1 MTSRAAFPAAES
13 HLVTVGGVR
22 GATVMTGAP
31 LRSAAHWVLPEEL
44 HAGVPKKI
52 LVTGGNAGIG
62 FALCTQLAA
71 KGCHVY
77 LCARS
82 VERGE
87 AAVAAIREETPDAKV
102 ELVQCDT
109 ADDASVAAAAAAVK
123 ASLRGETLYAIVN
136 NAGVNR
142 GDPADIIN
150 VNVHGP
156 KRVCEAFAPLW
167 QSAGGRVVNVGELL
181 TAPGGWV
188 SCSLPLSTPPG
199 TPPLAATRRCG
210 PSVGHQS
217 PSRPSHTAPGV
228 LTHTATCT
236 CVTGSGGGP
245 SFVAKHPQHREL
257 LCFYYTTWEQ
267 LEALLETEPWSDGAS
282 LRRKQGPFGRLA
294 RAPSMKRLHDWPR
307 TAKASGAALG
317 LALPLRAPVLES
329 DLTELSAALVS
340 TQAPTPGRP
349 TSRRPSG
356 RRTAARR
363 RASTCTRACS
373 RGSAPTRSAPPVR
386 HCMLRV
392 DLCPCTLETSDD
404 AARTLFAPYRAPR
417 IVPSPRHRCTELL
430 TPRLRPIHRALAPSR
445 PRTRAVS
452 PGFIATGMTEGY
464 GASKPPEEGTVSTL
478 LALWADPHGQSGVL
492 AGP

>member
-1 MTSRAAFPAAES
+1 MTSRAAFPAAEA
-13 HLVTVGGVR
+13 HLVTVGGIR

-181 TAPGGWV
+181 TAP
-188 SCSLPLSTPPG
+188 LHPTRH
-199 TPPLAATRRCG
+199 AATGR
-210 PSVGHQS
+210 HQEMRAI
-217 PSRPSHTAPGV
+217 SRPSEPIAA
-228 LTHTATCT
+228 LTHRARRPHAYGHMHMCDRL
-236 CVTGSGGGP
+236 GRRP
-245 SFVAKHPQHREL
+245 L
-257 LCFYYTTWEQ
+257 
-267 LEALLETEPWSDGAS
+267 
-282 LRRKQGPFGRLA
+282 LRRQ
-294 RAPSMKRLHDWPR
+294 APAAP
-307 TAKASGAALG
+307 GAALLLLHDVG
-317 LALPLRAPVLES
+317 
-329 DLTELSAALVS
+329 
-340 TQAPTPGRP
+340 
-349 TSRRPSG
+349 
-356 RRTAARR
+356 AARGAAGDGAVER
-363 RASTCTRACS
+363 RRQ
-373 RGSAPTRSAPPVR
+373 PT
-386 HCMLRV
+386 
-392 DLCPCTLETSDD
+392 
-404 AARTLFAPYRAPR
+404 
-417 IVPSPRHRCTELL
+417 
-430 TPRLRPIHRALAPSR
+430 
-445 PRTRAVS
+445 
-452 PGFIATGMTEGY
+452 
-464 GASKPPEEGTVSTL
+464 
-478 LALWADPHGQSGVL
+478 
-492 AGP
+492 